1 MSSQMSDTR
10 QLTNASGVRRSTL
23 IVGVLL
29 SLVVGYIFGMRHD
42 TTLLQLG
49 QETTNGKVNFSSA
62 QEVYDELIDN
72 YDGDISPSDVIDG
85 ANRGVAAAAND
96 PYTQYFDA
104 EEAKAFDEALH
115 GEVSG
120 IGVVISIRNEVPTI
134 VRVIDNGPA
143 KAAGLKPFDVI
154 AEVADENVLDMT
166 VDSVAQRIRGEAGT
180 SVKLTIVR
188 AGDEKEIS
196 VERAAVKDPSVA
208 SEITDGIGIITV
220 RRFEEETTG
229 LVRKAAQEMKDAN
242 VRGVILDLRDNT
254 GGTVT
259 AAQGVAGVWLDHQVI
274 MIQKAKNTDDVTV
287 DSTGM
292 PILGDTKTVILSNGA
307 SASASEIVIGA
318 LRDHGK
324 ATIIGETTY
333 GKGSMQRVLDLS
345 RGGVL
350 KVTIARWYTPNDTAV
365 DGEGI
370 APDKMVKLT
379 PEDLDKNRDP
389 QRAAALAELK

>member
-1 MSSQMSDTR
+1 M
-10 QLTNASGVRRSTL
+10 
-23 IVGVLL
+23 I
-29 SLVVGYIFGMRHD
+29 
-42 TTLLQLG
+42 
-49 QETTNGKVNFSSA
+49 E
-62 QEVYDELIDN
+62 
-72 YDGDISPSDVIDG
+72 G
-85 ANRGVAAAAND
+85 ANRGVASAAND

-120 IGVVISIRNEVPTI
+120 IGVVISIRNDVPTI
-134 VRVIDNGPA
+134 VRVIDTGPA

-180 SVKLTIVR
+180 SVKLKIVR
-188 AGDEKEIS
+188 SGDEKTVS

-208 SEITDGIGIITV
+208 SEITNDNIGIITV

-229 LVRKAAQEMKDAN
+229 LVRRAAQEMKDAQ

-259 AAQGVAGVWLDHQVI
+259 AAQGVAGVWLDRQVI
-274 MIQKAKNTDDVTV
+274 MIQKAKDTDDTTV
-287 DSTGM
+287 SSTGT

-324 ATIIGETTY
+324 ATIVGETTY
-333 GKGSMQRVLDLS
+333 GKGSMQRVLNLS

-350 KVTIARWYTPNDTAV
+350 KVTIAHWYTPNDTAV
-365 DGEGI
+365 DGKGI
-370 APDKMVKLT
+370 TPDKIVKLT
-379 PEDLDKNRDP
+379 PEDLNKKQDP
-389 QRAAALAELK
+389 QRDAALAELK